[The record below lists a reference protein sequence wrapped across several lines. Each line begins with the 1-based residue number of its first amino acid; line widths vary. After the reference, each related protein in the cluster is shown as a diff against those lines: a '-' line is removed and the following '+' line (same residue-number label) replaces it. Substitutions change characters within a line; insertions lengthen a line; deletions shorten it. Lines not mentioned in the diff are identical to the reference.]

1 MTAQEHRVVL
11 VIFLKAA
18 VDEPVDHLADRAGT
32 RNSSRAMHIELAGP
46 VHSPHEGE
54 NRISVCLAHK
64 NAARLADRIDD
75 IVETEFKQ
83 IRRILVAG
91 RKRRALAAGRSVD
104 RDDVAALKTLL
115 FNRGAA
121 LNLKICP
128 RYHIHSHLMPLLFG
142 IAVLRDPDARR
153 QKPLSTTGIADRSGR
168 RERPPGNHI
177 SSLPSSIQNNPFF
190 LHFNP
195 FFIKY

>member
-64 NAARLADRIDD
+64 NAARLADRD
-75 IVETEFKQ
+75 
-83 IRRILVAG
+83 RRH
-91 RKRRALAAGRSVD
+91 RRNGVQADSAHSRSREKTAALAAGRSVD